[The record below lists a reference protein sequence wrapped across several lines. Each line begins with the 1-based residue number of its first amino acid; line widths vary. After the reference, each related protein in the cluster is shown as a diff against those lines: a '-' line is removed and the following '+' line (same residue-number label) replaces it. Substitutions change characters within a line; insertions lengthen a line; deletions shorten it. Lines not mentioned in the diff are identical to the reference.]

1 MKNYVQEKM
10 SGIACLNRLQMS
22 EGEFI
27 DRLKHYIEGELRK
40 HPFNDQCY
48 LAFLL
53 DVANFAYE
61 KEEDRINRITIA
73 CT

>member
-1 MKNYVQEKM
+1 MKNYVQEKF
-10 SGIACLNRLQMS
+10 SGIACLNRLQITES
-22 EGEFI
+22 EFI
-27 DRLKHYIEGELRK
+27 DRLKHYIEIELRK

-61 KEEDRINRITIA
+61 KEEDRINRITSG
-73 CT
+73 

>member
-1 MKNYVQEKM
+1 M
-10 SGIACLNRLQMS
+10 GRLQIT

-27 DRLKHYIEGELRK
+27 DRLKSYIKIELGK
-40 HPFNDQCY
+40 HPFGDQCY

-61 KEEDRINRITIA
+61 KEEDRINRITKEDREK
-73 CT
+73 TMQRWDD